1 MNRLKEV
8 KTLSLQARWQ
18 LASAYALCGKQDA
31 ANELIFNASKTV
43 APYSPNN
50 PTYGSSARDEAI
62 ILETLVL
69 PGKTED
75 AFRQAQK
82 VSQNLT
88 GEQYFSTQSTAF
100 SMVAMGQFA
109 SKVSGRLDVDWSV
122 NGRAQSK
129 VDSRKAVFR
138 QQLPANPTSGT
149 VKVDN
154 KGDGALYFSLASK
167 TCPLVDNLPAE
178 SENLKIDISYT
189 DMSGSPLNVTNLSQ
203 GTDFYAIVKVSNISG
218 RTNYTDLALTHIVP
232 SGWEIYNECMVAAGA
247 SSSEG
252 ESPDTPSKIFNY
264 QDIRDDCVLTYFD
277 LPVGKSKDIKVR
289 LTASYIGEFVFPAI
303 LCEAMYDPSARAR
316 TTASRV
322 IVTR

>member
-1 MNRLKEV
+1 
-8 KTLSLQARWQ
+8 
-18 LASAYALCGKQDA
+18 
-31 ANELIFNASKTV
+31 
-43 APYSPNN
+43 
-50 PTYGSSARDEAI
+50 
-62 ILETLVL
+62 
-69 PGKTED
+69 
-75 AFRQAQK
+75 
-82 VSQNLT
+82 
-88 GEQYFSTQSTAF
+88 
-100 SMVAMGQFA
+100 
-109 SKVSGRLDVDWSV
+109 
-122 NGRAQSK
+122 
-129 VDSRKAVFR
+129 
-138 QQLPANPTSGT
+138 
-149 VKVDN
+149 
-154 KGDGALYFSLASK
+154 
-167 TCPLVDNLPAE
+167 
-178 SENLKIDISYT
+178 
-189 DMSGSPLNVTNLSQ
+189 MSGSPLNVTNLSQ

-252 ESPDTPSKIFNY
+252 ESPDAPSKVFNY